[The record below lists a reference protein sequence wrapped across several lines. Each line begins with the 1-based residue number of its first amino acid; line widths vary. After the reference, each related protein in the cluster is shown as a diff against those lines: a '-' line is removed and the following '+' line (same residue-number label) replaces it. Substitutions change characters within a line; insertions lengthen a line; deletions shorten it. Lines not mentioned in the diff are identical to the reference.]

1 MKAVEWWHKA
11 QIKVM
16 LRLQSFLR
24 AAALARTAAGV
35 RSFGLLVRFYEV
47 EIVVVIPVMVPYPVA
62 QVETG
67 TGLVAALGRQVD
79 KRSFGRLL
87 TTLSHSRMAE
97 QHLDWLG
104 TDRLV
109 ASQLS
114 RAVKRQFRRC

>member
-1 MKAVEWWHKA
+1 M
-11 QIKVM
+11 
-16 LRLQSFLR
+16 R
-24 AAALARTAAGV
+24 AALARTAV
-35 RSFGLLVRFYEV
+35 LSFSRLVRFREI

-79 KRSFGRLL
+79 KRSFGRLR